1 MEGSTNKAFDP
12 EGTQIEIEDL
22 QLTESVTLTFQNVT
36 KVLNIQSKTT
46 HKFVNPF
53 KRRSENYILRTLL
66 DNVNREVRPSEIVAL
81 MGPSGT

>member
-22 QLTESVTLTFQNVT
+22 QLTESVTRTFQNVT

-66 DNVNREVRPSEIVAL
+66 DNVNGEVRPSEIVAL

>member
-1 MEGSTNKAFDP
+1 MEGSTNKAFNP

-53 KRRSENYILRTLL
+53 KRKLHI
-66 DNVNREVRPSEIVAL
+66 
-81 MGPSGT
+81 